1 MNLFTNFGIR
11 ASGSEILLLAPTITF
26 VSKTANSITFTLRN
40 NGPITANIFYQQ
52 GVNPPTANFIS
63 LNSGQT
69 SSNTTISGLN
79 PSTSYTIFARAQA
92 TSAISSSVVSIT
104 ETTNAA
110 TGQQLFTSSGTWVAP
125 AGVTSVSVVCVGG
138 GGQGGRI
145 SNGSSSNVQGASGGG
160 GGGLGWKN
168 NISVTPGQ
176 SYTVTVGAGGFQTQY
191 VDGGISI
198 STGAEGGTSF
208 FINTSTVS
216 GNGGG
221 AGGSGFFTSGGS
233 RVGDGGGNG
242 GNSRY
247 DLPGHT
253 AGGGGAGGYTGN
265 GGQARSQFNN
275 DQSTSGEGGGGGAGG
290 YCRFGTNSFIWFR
303 GGGGGGVGVL
313 GAGGNGFV
321 GFRGETSS
329 PGSDGGGGGGGS
341 SGGSGT
347 DGSAGGNGGVYGG
360 GSGGIMGRFN
370 TPSALAGGN
379 GAVRIIWGSGR
390 SFPST
395 NTGNV

>member
-138 GGQGGRI
+138 GQAGIQSVQNQFVCFPEGCFNQPFRYMTGGT
-145 SNGSSSNVQGASGGG
+145 GGALS
-160 GGGLGWKN
+160 WKN
-168 NISVTPGQ
+168 NITVVPGQ
-176 SYTVTVGAGGFQTQY
+176 AYTVTVGA
-191 VDGGISI
+191 
-198 STGAEGGTSF
+198 AGTSF
-208 FINTSTVS
+208 GLGGVSSFIDTSTIR
-216 GNGGG
+216 
-221 AGGSGFFTSGGS
+221 AGTGSN
-233 RVGDGGGNG
+233 RLGDGGGNG
-242 GNSRY
+242 GVGQASS
-247 DLPGHT
+247 DFAP
-253 AGGGGAGGYTGN
+253 GGGGAGGYTGN
-265 GGQARSQFNN
+265 GQGLIGGSITGPF
-275 DQSTSGEGGGGGAGG
+275 GGGGGKGGDAGSN
-290 YCRFGTNSFIWFR
+290 YSFGISAGN
-303 GGGGGGVGVL
+303 GGGVGLL
-313 GAGGNGFV
+313 GEGANGVGPSGDNSDATAGSNGV
-321 GFRGETSS
+321 GQLY
-329 PGSDGGGGGGGS
+329 GGGGGS
-341 SGGSGT
+341 PRNSPIST
-347 DGSAGGNGGVYGG
+347 FFKAGGQ
-360 GSGGIMGRFN
+360 
-370 TPSALAGGN
+370 
-379 GAVRIIWGSGR
+379 GAVRIIWGPGR

-395 NTGNV
+395 NTGDI